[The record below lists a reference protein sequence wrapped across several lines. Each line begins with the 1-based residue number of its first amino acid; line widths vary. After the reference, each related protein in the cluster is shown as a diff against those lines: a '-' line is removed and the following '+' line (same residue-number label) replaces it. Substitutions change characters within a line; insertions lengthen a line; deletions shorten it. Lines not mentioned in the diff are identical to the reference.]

1 MDANQS
7 IEFAKKYLEDIISF
21 FGVNIVVEATCDEDV
36 IELSVP
42 STEINSVLIGRNAET
57 LRSLQYTISTTL
69 RNKDAALTRVNVDIA
84 DYKKQRAEKVA
95 ADARE
100 WIEGVRKTGDSY
112 IADLNAADRRIVH
125 RVADEYDDIR
135 TFSEG
140 EGRDRRLI
148 IVQKS
153 S

>member
-1 MDANQS
+1 MNQS
-7 IEFAKKYLEDIISF
+7 EAIDFAKKYLEDLLAF
-21 FGVNIVVEATCDEDV
+21 FGVNVEVEASINEDV

-42 STEINSVLIGRNAET
+42 TTESNSILIGRNAET
-57 LRSLQYTISTTL
+57 LRSLQYMVSVML
-69 RNKDAALTRVNVDIA
+69 RNKDAVTSRVNVDIA

-95 ADARE
+95 ANARE

-112 IADLNAADRRIVH
+112 VANLNAADRRVVH
-125 RVADEYDDIR
+125 QVATEYNDIQ

-140 EGRDRRLI
+140 EGRDRRI
-148 IVQKS
+148 IIAQKS